1 MDSTASTD
9 RTTTIDVEGM
19 TCSNCVAHVTEALE
33 GLDQVLN
40 VSVELRAG
48 AASPVTVVSNDELD
62 GAAVRAAIDDA
73 GYTVAA
79 IH

>member
-1 MDSTASTD
+1 MD

-19 TCSNCVAHVTEALE
+19 TCSNCVTHVTEALE
-33 GLDQVLN
+33 GLEPVLD
-40 VSVELRAG
+40 VTVELRSG
-48 AASPVTVVSNDELD
+48 ETSPVTVVSNHPLDE
-62 GAAVRAAIDDA
+62 AAVRAAIDDA